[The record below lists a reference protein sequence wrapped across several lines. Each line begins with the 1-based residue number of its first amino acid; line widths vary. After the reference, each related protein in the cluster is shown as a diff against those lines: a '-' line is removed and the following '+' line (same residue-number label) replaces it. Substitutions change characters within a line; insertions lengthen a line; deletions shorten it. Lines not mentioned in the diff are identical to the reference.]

1 MDVFNLCL
9 VNIKYTQKINF
20 LHLFAIFSFSFYI
33 FKWGILISDVF
44 WQMTALAC
52 KYLIASLSS
61 YWVIP

>member
-9 VNIKYTQKINF
+9 VNIKYYQKINF
-20 LHLFAIFSFSFYI
+20 RHLHAIFSFFVYI

-52 KYLIASLSS
+52 KYLIASLYSC
-61 YWVIP
+61 WVIP